1 MCRKIDVSLNAL
13 FSLDEIPEV
22 FLSNLIRCATLF
34 KEYQEHAIL
43 RNLTLYN
50 IPFEENELE
59 TLKKKIACSYMKK
72 YCLRRIPHPKQI
84 VPTKISKWRI
94 LDFQLGR
101 VKRSNLLI
109 SIFNHNEVLNLQTEL
124 KEISFLLE
132 NFKIIKWVNVEK
144 KDWQRNILYV
154 HGKTYDILQNTKFC
168 HMPTF
173 SVFESLV
180 NTTFELK
187 SKSFFET
194 LLQKKQSLLLD
205 SFLDSSST
213 IREGG
218 EFELKSP
225 VLSRFAVATVWMISL
240 LFSQVLLSIGFL
252 K

>member
-13 FSLDEIPEV
+13 FSLDEIPGV
-22 FLSNLIRCATLF
+22 FLSNLISCATLF

-72 YCLRRIPHPKQI
+72 YCLRRIPLPKQI

-109 SIFNHNEVLNLQTEL
+109 SIFNHNEIFNLQTEL
-124 KEISFLLE
+124 KEISCLLE
-132 NFKIIKWVNVEK
+132 NFKILKWVNVEK
-144 KDWQRNILYV
+144 KDWQRYILYV
-154 HGKTYDILQNTKFC
+154 HGKTYDILRNTKFC

-194 LLQKKQSLLLD
+194 LLQEKQSLLLD

-240 LFSQVLLSIGFL
+240 LFSQVLLIIGFL

>member
-1 MCRKIDVSLNAL
+1 M
-13 FSLDEIPEV
+13 
-22 FLSNLIRCATLF
+22 T
-34 KEYQEHAIL
+34 
-43 RNLTLYN
+43 
-50 IPFEENELE
+50 
-59 TLKKKIACSYMKK
+59 
-72 YCLRRIPHPKQI
+72 
-84 VPTKISKWRI
+84 
-94 LDFQLGR
+94 
-101 VKRSNLLI
+101 
-109 SIFNHNEVLNLQTEL
+109 
-124 KEISFLLE
+124 
-132 NFKIIKWVNVEK
+132 
-144 KDWQRNILYV
+144 
-154 HGKTYDILQNTKFC
+154 TYDILRNTKFC

-194 LLQKKQSLLLD
+194 LLQEKQSLLLD